1 MSAVSFLNLTGAGS
15 SRDRATRSLK
25 SLAGAV
31 LRLLW
36 QALNKVQHSGTFGR
50 RLVET
55 ATHPIRHRDLR
66 IMRGSMAGVRINLGG
81 SFLRYLTGD
90 AEPEVQEALAELIEP
105 GQTVYDVGANIGFF
119 TIFCSRLVGPQG
131 RVYAFE
137 PIPENLV
144 TLRRNIALNKLTN
157 VVVVEQALSASTGT
171 AQMFV
176 SPWSAFHSLNVDGA
190 SKREN
195 HGPDGGEITVET
207 ITLDEFVSQ
216 AGVSAPDLV
225 KLDVEGAE
233 LLVLEGMRETLRS
246 TQPLLLVEVHDTK
259 DEYSEFV
266 EAIDY
271 SVRVIDG
278 DTSTLADAGRNPHT
292 IAWPKAR
299 DMAGTAVCG

>member
-1 MSAVSFLNLTGAGS
+1 LTGAGS

-25 SLAGAV
+25 SLAGVA
-31 LRLLW
+31 LRVLW
-36 QALNKVQHSGTFGR
+36 QALNRVQHSGTFGR
-50 RLVET
+50 RVIEA

-90 AEPEVQEALAELIEP
+90 AEPEVQEALAELIKP

-119 TIFCSRLVGPQG
+119 TILCSRLVGPQG
-131 RVYAFE
+131 KVYAFE

-144 TLRRNIALNKLTN
+144 TLRHNIALNKLTN

-171 AQMFV
+171 AEMFV
-176 SPWSAFHSLNVDGA
+176 SPWSAFHSLDVAGA

-195 HGPDGGEITVET
+195 HGPDGGQITVAT
-207 ITLDEFVSQ
+207 VTLDEFLQ
-216 AGVSAPDLV
+216 RDGVSAPDLV

-233 LLVLEGMRETLRS
+233 LLVVEGMRETLR
-246 TQPLLLVEVHDTK
+246 TVQPLLLVEVHDTNR
-259 DEYSEFV
+259 EYGEFV
-266 EAIDY
+266 DSIDY
-271 SVRVIDG
+271 RVRVIDG
-278 DTSTLADAGRNPHT
+278 DTPTLADAGRNPHT

>member
-1 MSAVSFLNLTGAGS
+1 MTGAGS
-15 SRDRATRSLK
+15 SRDRAARSLK
-25 SLAGAV
+25 GLAGAV
-31 LRLLW
+31 LRVLW
-36 QALNKVQHSGTFGR
+36 QALNRVQHSGAFGR
-50 RLVET
+50 RLIET

-119 TIFCSRLVGPQG
+119 TILCSRLVGPHG
-131 RVYAFE
+131 KVYAFE

-144 TLRRNIALNKLTN
+144 TLRHNIALNKLTN

-171 AQMFV
+171 AEMFV

-195 HGPDGGEITVET
+195 HGPDGGQITVET
-207 ITLDEFVSQ
+207 VTLDEFVKGD
-216 AGVSAPDLV
+216 GVSAPDLI

-233 LLVLEGMRETLRS
+233 LLVVEGMRETLRS
-246 TQPLLLVEVHDTK
+246 VQPLLLVEVHDTNR
-259 DEYSEFV
+259 EYGEFV
-266 EAIDY
+266 DSIDY
-271 SVRVIDG
+271 LVRVIDG
-278 DTSTLADAGRNPHT
+278 DTRTLADAGRNPHT

>member
-1 MSAVSFLNLTGAGS
+1 LTGAGS

-25 SLAGAV
+25 SLAGVALRV
-31 LRLLW
+31 LWR
-36 QALNKVQHSGTFGR
+36 ALNRIQHSGTFGR
-50 RLVET
+50 RVIEA

-119 TIFCSRLVGPQG
+119 TILCSRLVGPQG
-131 RVYAFE
+131 KVYAFE
-137 PIPENLV
+137 PIPENVV
-144 TLRRNIALNKLTN
+144 TLRHNIALNKLTN

-171 AQMFV
+171 AEMFV

-195 HGPDGGEITVET
+195 HGPDGGQITVET
-207 ITLDEFVSQ
+207 VTLDEFVQ
-216 AGVSAPDLV
+216 GDGVLAPDLI

-233 LLVLEGMRETLRS
+233 LLVVAGMRETLRAV
-246 TQPLLLVEVHDTK
+246 QPLLLVEVHDTNR
-259 DEYSEFV
+259 EYGEFV
-266 EAIDY
+266 DSIGY
-271 SVRVIDG
+271 RVRVIDG
-278 DTSTLADAGRNPHT
+278 EEPTLADAGRNPHT

>member
-1 MSAVSFLNLTGAGS
+1 MTGAGS
-15 SRDRATRSLK
+15 SRERAVRSLK

-31 LRLLW
+31 LRALW
-36 QALNKVQHSGTFGR
+36 QALNRVQHSGPFGR
-50 RLVET
+50 RLVEALT
-55 ATHPIRHRDLR
+55 RPIRHRDLR

-119 TIFCSRLVGPQG
+119 TILCSRLVGPQG

-144 TLRRNIALNKLTN
+144 TLRHNIALNNLTN
-157 VVVVEQALSASTGT
+157 VIVVEQALSASTGT
-171 AQMFV
+171 AEMFV

-195 HGPDGGEITVET
+195 HGPDGGQITVET
-207 ITLDEFVSQ
+207 ITLDEFVQ
-216 AGVSAPDLV
+216 GDDVSAPALV

-233 LLVLEGMRETLRS
+233 LLVVAGMRETLRS
-246 TQPLLLVEVHDTK
+246 KQPLLLVEVHDTK
-259 DEYSEFV
+259 HEYGEFV
-266 EAIDY
+266 DSIDY
-271 SVRVIDG
+271 SVRAIDG
-278 DTSTLADAGRNPHT
+278 DTPVLAEAGRNPHT
-292 IAWPKAR
+292 IAWPKTR

>member
-1 MSAVSFLNLTGAGS
+1 LTGAGS

-25 SLAGAV
+25 SLVGAALRV
-31 LRLLW
+31 LWR
-36 QALNKVQHSGTFGR
+36 ALNRIQHSGTFGR
-50 RLVET
+50 RVIEA
-55 ATHPIRHRDLR
+55 ATHPIRYRDLR

-119 TIFCSRLVGPQG
+119 TILCSRLVGPQG
-131 RVYAFE
+131 KVYAFE
-137 PIPENLV
+137 PIPENVV
-144 TLRRNIALNKLTN
+144 TLRHNIALNRLTN
-157 VVVVEQALSASTGT
+157 VVVVERALSASTGT
-171 AQMFV
+171 AEMFV

-207 ITLDEFVSQ
+207 ITLDEFVLQQGIS
-216 AGVSAPDLV
+216 VPDLV

-233 LLVLEGMRETLRS
+233 LLVLEGMHETLR
-246 TQPLLLVEVHDTK
+246 TVQPLLLVEVHDTK
-259 DEYSEFV
+259 DDYSEFV
-266 EAIDY
+266 DSIDY

-278 DTSTLADAGRNPHT
+278 DTPTLADAGRNPHT
-292 IAWPKAR
+292 IAWPNAR
-299 DMAGTAVCG
+299 DMSDLAVCG